1 MFRDREDA
9 AHQLAERL
17 SSRPLRDPIV
27 LGIPRGGVII
37 AAVLARALKA
47 DLDVT
52 LAQKLGV
59 PGQPEL
65 ALGAVGEDGQVHL
78 IPEVRIHLDLPP
90 DFVSRERKARMAQIG
105 RKRDVYRAVRPPA
118 PLAGRS
124 IIVTDDG
131 IATGATMIAAL
142 HVIAA
147 QQPHERIV
155 AVPVGAPERVDEV
168 RRHCDEIICLRRPGD
183 FRAISQYFA
192 DFRQVSEEEVLAVLR
207 EGGEW

>member
-17 SSRPLRDPIV
+17 AGRALRDPIV
-27 LGIPRGGVII
+27 LGIPRGGII
-37 AAVLARALKA
+37 LGAVLARELDA

-78 IPEVRIHLDLPP
+78 NPEVRIHLDLPP
-90 DFVSRERKARMAQIG
+90 DYVSRERKARIAEIA
-105 RKRDVYRAVRPPA
+105 RRREAYRAVRPAA

-124 IIVTDDG
+124 VILTDDG

-142 HVIAA
+142 RVIRA
-147 QQPHERIV
+147 QGPHEVIV
-155 AVPVGAPERVDEV
+155 AVPVGSPERVDEV
-168 RRHCDEIICLRRPGD
+168 RRHCDQIICLRRPAD

-192 DFRQVSEEEVLAVLR
+192 DFSQVSEEEVLDILR
-207 EGGEW
+207 EY

>member
-17 SSRPLRDPIV
+17 AGRTLRDPIV
-27 LGIPRGGVII
+27 LGIPRGGLVLG
-37 AAVLARALKA
+37 AVLARELKA

-78 IPEVRIHLDLPP
+78 NPEVRIRLDLPP
-90 DFVSRERKARMAQIG
+90 DYLSRERKAHMAEIAL
-105 RKRDVYRAVRPPA
+105 RKDAYRAVRPA
-118 PLAGRS
+118 AALAGRS
-124 IIVTDDG
+124 VVLTDDG

-142 HVIAA
+142 RVIRA
-147 QQPHERIV
+147 QQPQEVIV
-155 AVPVGAPERVDEV
+155 AVPVGSPERVEEV
-168 RRHCDEIICLRRPGD
+168 RRHCDEMVCLRRPAQ
-183 FRAISQYFA
+183 FHAISQYFA
-192 DFRQVSEEEVLAVLR
+192 DFRQVSEDEVLDILR
-207 EGGEW
+207 RY